1 MGGRRKP
8 VRDDAPDPARGGEVL
23 KTIWPHQHG
32 AIKLA
37 RRYGDALVCVRY
49 RRSPNG
55 RLRVTTVELA
65 IEETPVRRRWVA
77 VRLPWSAGPVLRT
90 QLENAGAQ
98 WDARQRVWI
107 MPRRTAERFDLEAH
121 IDIPPR

>member
-8 VRDDAPDPARGGEVL
+8 AGGDRPDPPRGGEVL

-65 IEETPVRRRWVA
+65 IEEMPVRRRWVA
-77 VRLPWSAGPVLRT
+77 VRLPWGTGPALRS
-90 QLENAGAQ
+90 QLQDAGAQ

-107 MPRRTAERFDLEAH
+107 MPRRTAERLGLEAH
-121 IDIPPR
+121 VDIPPR